1 MGISKNIIAG
11 TVSVAML
18 VGAPA
23 AVAQTSA
30 QQGYSTPGGVVQ
42 TELTHTPSHRNQPHT
57 VIHIVHP
64 KPAATTEQHS
74 SGKLPFTGL
83 DIALVVAAGG
93 MLMGLGF
100 GIRRLSRPA
109 DVA

>member
-1 MGISKNIIAG
+1 MRFSKNIIAS
-11 TVSVAML
+11 TVSVAVL

-23 AVAQTSA
+23 AIAQTSA
-30 QQGYSTPGGVVQ
+30 QQGYSMPGGVVQ
-42 TELTHTPSHRNQPHT
+42 TQLTHTPSHHNQPRTT
-57 VIHIVHP
+57 VKVVTP
-64 KPAATTEQHS
+64 EATTSAKS

-93 MLMGLGF
+93 LLMALGF

>member
-1 MGISKNIIAG
+1 MRISKHIIAG
-11 TVSVAML
+11 TACVAML

-42 TELTHTPSHRNQPHT
+42 TELTHTPSHHNQPHT

-64 KPAATTEQHS
+64 TPAATTEQHS

-93 MLMGLGF
+93 LLMALGF